1 MQLEKY
7 TYDGFDRIAEHKK
20 LEDDGNTSTTTRYS
34 YDPLD
39 RTASRTEKA
48 GTSNEKTT
56 VFNYLGLTD
65 DVISET
71 NDLTGDIQKSYT
83 YGPWGERLSQI
94 KHGSSAEQSFYS
106 YNPHT
111 DVEALTDESG
121 TPVAT
126 YGYTA
131 YGKLDEDSTTGKDD
145 PRDPNEIEMKDEKI
159 DFLVVLSEN
168 NISILFDERKEPK
181 KIIKSGNVLFEIT
194 DNDYLS
200 KIHVLNLSPD
210 EYRVLLEAIK

>member
-1 MQLEKY
+1 M
-7 TYDGFDRIAEHKK
+7 
-20 LEDDGNTSTTTRYS
+20 
-34 YDPLD
+34 
-39 RTASRTEKA
+39 
-48 GTSNEKTT
+48 
-56 VFNYLGLTD
+56 
-65 DVISET
+65 
-71 NDLTGDIQKSYT
+71 
-83 YGPWGERLSQI
+83 
-94 KHGSSAEQSFYS
+94 
-106 YNPHT
+106 
-111 DVEALTDESG
+111 EALTDESG

-210 EYRVLLEAIK
+210 EYRVKNKAPSIGALFPLISEVNKIE